1 MIIYLYIPKAINYQS
16 MDNRITGIILVIAL
30 MFVIIYLPPST
41 GTPRCDTISCGAIRC
56 YNDTGCPP
64 PTATR
69 YCIGNITCSNSTT
82 YRCANPGT
90 FQSRCE
96 IVGCASGC
104 APCSYGCRN
113 GTCLQNVDLVV
124 HTAGVN
130 VTNATNDMDII
141 ATIMPVIRN
150 IGTAGAGASRTKVV
164 TALGNTDQLLDTP
177 PIAAGALVTIG
188 PIMLPMPAGTT
199 YTVAITADALDEVW
213 ESNEANNRI
222 DWVFPRS

>member
-1 MIIYLYIPKAINYQS
+1 MDKRIIAI
-16 MDNRITGIILVIAL
+16 LAVIVL
-30 MFVIIYLPPST
+30 LFLFIYWPPSP
-41 GTPRCDTISCGAIRC
+41 GTSRCGTIACNPIRC

-90 FQSRCE
+90 FQSGCE

-104 APCSYGCRN
+104 APCPYGCRN

-124 HTAGVN
+124 HSAGVN
-130 VTNATNDMDII
+130 VTNTTSGTDGIV
-141 ATIMPVIRN
+141 TILPVIRN
-150 IGTAGAGASRTKVV
+150 IGTADAGASKTRIV
-164 TALGNTDQLLDTP
+164 TALGSTDQLLDTP
-177 PIAAGALVTIG
+177 PIAAGALVTAG
-188 PIMLPMPAGTT
+188 PVVLQMPSGTS
-199 YTVAITADALDEVW
+199 YTLAVTADALDEVW